1 MKVCA
6 RRFNTYLALV
16 VTVGLFSACQTTKR
30 DEISSAL
37 RVYIETNDNGISSS
51 QTVSV
56 VRAHPMTFSV
66 ASTTVVT
73 EANIVAA
80 KLIAAQDGF
89 AIQVQFDENG
99 TWTLEQYSASYLGK
113 HFVIF
118 GQWGKNVADSR
129 WLAAPLISRRIGNGT
144 LVFTPDASREE
155 ADRLVLGLNEVVK
168 KIHKGQLK

>member
-6 RRFNTYLALV
+6 RRFNTYLALAV
-16 VTVGLFSACQTTKR
+16 AVGFLSACQTTKR

-37 RVYIETNDNGISSS
+37 RIYIEANSDGISTSK
-51 QTVSV
+51 TISV
-56 VRAHPMTFSV
+56 FRANPTSV
-66 ASTTVVT
+66 AIATTQILT
-73 EANIVAA
+73 EQNIVAA
-80 KLIAAQDGF
+80 KVIDAQGGF
-89 AIQVQFDENG
+89 AIQIQFDENG
-99 TWTLEQYSASYLGK
+99 TWTLEQYSASNPGK

-118 GQWGKNVADSR
+118 GQWSAKTADGR